1 MKSGSRANTLLLEL
15 LVVILFF
22 MFAATTLVQIFGM
35 SRQRSRKAG
44 EIAAAVLEA
53 QNVAEALYDAGDPEA
68 CLRELGFTEAEGGWT
83 LENEAYVLWVTEEN
97 EEMEAGLLRTMR
109 VDAEVQGDAVL
120 SLPAARYL
128 EKEATP

>member
-22 MFAATTLVQIFGM
+22 MFAATTLVEIFGL

-68 CLRELGFTEAEGGWT
+68 CLRELGFTGAEGAWT
-83 LENEAYVLWVTEEN
+83 LENAEYTLRVTEEN
-97 EEMEAGLLRTMR
+97 EETEAGLLRTMR
-109 VDAEVQGDAVL
+109 VDAEVEGDEVL
-120 SLPAARYL
+120 SLPSVRYL
-128 EKEATP
+128 EKEAAP